1 MVLSYTPPT
10 ITDYLVYFRARTSY
24 RTICEKNLQLI
35 IRGNQERKRSK
46 QYFGVRLV
54 NVPFKFTASH
64 EIRRNSQTTIKR
76 VSRFFYFRKNLK
88 NVYNYKFV
96 KIYFVRE

>member
-1 MVLSYTPPT
+1 MILSYTPPT

-24 RTICEKNLQLI
+24 SIICEENLLLI

-46 QYFGVRLV
+46 QCLGDRLV

-64 EIRRNSQTTIKR
+64 EITRNLQTTMKR
-76 VSRFFYFRKNLK
+76 VSRFFILEKILRMYIITNLLK
-88 NVYNYKFV
+88 YTL
-96 KIYFVRE
+96 

>member
-10 ITDYLVYFRARTSY
+10 ITDYLVYFRARSN
-24 RTICEKNLQLI
+24 ICEENLLLI

-46 QYFGVRLV
+46 QCLGDRLV

-64 EIRRNSQTTIKR
+64 EITRNLQTTMKR
-76 VSRFFYFRKNLK
+76 VSRFFILEKILRMFIITNLLK
-88 NVYNYKFV
+88 YTL
-96 KIYFVRE
+96 

>member
-24 RTICEKNLQLI
+24 SIICEENLLLI

-46 QYFGVRLV
+46 QCLGDRLV

-64 EIRRNSQTTIKR
+64 EITRNLQTTMKR
-76 VSRFFYFRKNLK
+76 VSRFFILE
-88 NVYNYKFV
+88 
-96 KIYFVRE
+96 KILRM

>member
-1 MVLSYTPPT
+1 MILSYTPPT

-24 RTICEKNLQLI
+24 GTICEKNLQLI

-46 QYFGVRLV
+46 QCLGVRLV

-64 EIRRNSQTTIKR
+64 EITRNSQTTMKR
-76 VSRFFYFRKNLK
+76 VSRFFILEKIIRMFIITNLLK
-88 NVYNYKFV
+88 YTL
-96 KIYFVRE
+96 

>member
-1 MVLSYTPPT
+1 MILSYTAPT

-46 QYFGVRLV
+46 QCLGDRLV

-64 EIRRNSQTTIKR
+64 EIRRNSQTTMKR
-76 VSRFFYFRKNLK
+76 VSRFFILEKILRMYISTNLLK
-88 NVYNYKFV
+88 YTL
-96 KIYFVRE
+96 

>member
-24 RTICEKNLQLI
+24 NIICEENLLLI

-46 QYFGVRLV
+46 QCLGDRLV

-64 EIRRNSQTTIKR
+64 EITRNLQTTMKR
-76 VSRFFYFRKNLK
+76 VSRFFILEKILRMFIITNLLK
-88 NVYNYKFV
+88 YTL
-96 KIYFVRE
+96 

>member
-1 MVLSYTPPT
+1 MILSYTPPT

-46 QYFGVRLV
+46 QCLGDQLV
-54 NVPFKFTASH
+54 YVQFKFSASH
-64 EIRRNSQTTIKR
+64 EITQNSQTTMKR
-76 VSRFFYFRKNLK
+76 IGHYLEKILGLFIITNLLK
-88 NVYNYKFV
+88 YAF
-96 KIYFVRE
+96 

>member
-24 RTICEKNLQLI
+24 STICEENLQLI

-46 QYFGVRLV
+46 QCLGDRLV

-64 EIRRNSQTTIKR
+64 EIRRNLQTTMKR
-76 VSRFFYFRKNLK
+76 VSRFFILEKILRMYIITNLLK
-88 NVYNYKFV
+88 YTL
-96 KIYFVRE
+96 

>member
-46 QYFGVRLV
+46 QCLGDRLV

-64 EIRRNSQTTIKR
+64 EITRNLQTTMKR
-76 VSRFFYFRKNLK
+76 VSRFFILEKILRMFIITNLLK
-88 NVYNYKFV
+88 YTL
-96 KIYFVRE
+96 

>member
-24 RTICEKNLQLI
+24 SIICEENLLLI

-46 QYFGVRLV
+46 QCLGDQLV
-54 NVPFKFTASH
+54 YVQFKFSASH
-64 EIRRNSQTTIKR
+64 EITQNSQTTMKR
-76 VSRFFYFRKNLK
+76 IGHYLEKILGLFIITNLLK
-88 NVYNYKFV
+88 YTF
-96 KIYFVRE
+96 

>member
-24 RTICEKNLQLI
+24 SIICEENLLLI

-46 QYFGVRLV
+46 QCLGDRLV

-64 EIRRNSQTTIKR
+64 EIRRNLQTTMKR
-76 VSRFFYFRKNLK
+76 VSRFFILEKILRMYIITNLLK
-88 NVYNYKFV
+88 YTL
-96 KIYFVRE
+96 

>member
-1 MVLSYTPPT
+1 MKLSYTPPT

-24 RTICEKNLQLI
+24 STICEENLLLI

-46 QYFGVRLV
+46 QCLGDRLV

-64 EIRRNSQTTIKR
+64 EITRNLQTTMKR
-76 VSRFFYFRKNLK
+76 VSRFFILEKILRMFIITNLLK
-88 NVYNYKFV
+88 YTL
-96 KIYFVRE
+96 

>member
-24 RTICEKNLQLI
+24 STICEENLLLI

-46 QYFGVRLV
+46 QCLGDRLV

-64 EIRRNSQTTIKR
+64 EIRRNLQTTMKR
-76 VSRFFYFRKNLK
+76 VSRFFILEKILRMYIITNLLK
-88 NVYNYKFV
+88 YTL
-96 KIYFVRE
+96 

>member
-24 RTICEKNLQLI
+24 SIICEENLLLI

-46 QYFGVRLV
+46 QCLGDQLV
-54 NVPFKFTASH
+54 YVQFKFSASH
-64 EIRRNSQTTIKR
+64 EITQNSQTTMKR
-76 VSRFFYFRKNLK
+76 IGHYLEKILGLFIITNLLK
-88 NVYNYKFV
+88 YTL
-96 KIYFVRE
+96 

>member
-1 MVLSYTPPT
+1 MILSYTPPT

-24 RTICEKNLQLI
+24 SIICEENLLLI

-46 QYFGVRLV
+46 QCLGDRLV

-64 EIRRNSQTTIKR
+64 EITRNLQTTMKR
-76 VSRFFYFRKNLK
+76 VSRFFILEKILRMFIITNLLK
-88 NVYNYKFV
+88 YTL
-96 KIYFVRE
+96 

>member
-1 MVLSYTPPT
+1 MILSYTPPT

-46 QYFGVRLV
+46 QCLGDQLV
-54 NVPFKFTASH
+54 YVQFKFSASH
-64 EIRRNSQTTIKR
+64 EITQNSQTTMKR
-76 VSRFFYFRKNLK
+76 IGHYLEKILGLFIITNLLK
-88 NVYNYKFV
+88 YTF
-96 KIYFVRE
+96 

>member
-1 MVLSYTPPT
+1 MILSYTPPT

-46 QYFGVRLV
+46 QCLGDQLV
-54 NVPFKFTASH
+54 YVQFKFSASH
-64 EIRRNSQTTIKR
+64 EITRNSQTTMKR
-76 VSRFFYFRKNLK
+76 ISHYLEKILGLFMITNLLK
-88 NVYNYKFV
+88 YTL
-96 KIYFVRE
+96 

>member
-1 MVLSYTPPT
+1 MILSYTPPT

-24 RTICEKNLQLI
+24 STICEENLLLI

-46 QYFGVRLV
+46 QCLGDRLV

-64 EIRRNSQTTIKR
+64 EIRRNLQTTMKR
-76 VSRFFYFRKNLK
+76 VSRFFILEKILRMYIITNLLK
-88 NVYNYKFV
+88 YTL
-96 KIYFVRE
+96 

>member
-24 RTICEKNLQLI
+24 RTICEKNLLLI

-46 QYFGVRLV
+46 QCLGDRLV

-64 EIRRNSQTTIKR
+64 EIRRNLQTTMKR
-76 VSRFFYFRKNLK
+76 VSRFFILEKILRMYIITNLLK
-88 NVYNYKFV
+88 YTL
-96 KIYFVRE
+96 